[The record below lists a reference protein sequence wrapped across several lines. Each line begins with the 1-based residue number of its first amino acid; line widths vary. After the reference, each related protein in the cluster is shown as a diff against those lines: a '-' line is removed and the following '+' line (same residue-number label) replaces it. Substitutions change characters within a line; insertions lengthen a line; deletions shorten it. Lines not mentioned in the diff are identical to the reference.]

1 MVDQYS
7 DKHSNN
13 ESLEKWSPVWMFF
26 QLQIANCALA
36 KLELILGELNIISL
50 GTSTRSGDY
59 TLNNT
64 VLGYVDPWPVCSC
77 RKQRVDGWW
86 SSKCLSVIV
95 KGGKEL
101 KKYFSHVSFLH
112 VLLCSL
118 LLAPSLIFYLPFF
131 TLCTLGLITH
141 ILTSCFLQINL
152 YFKNVAWLHAL
163 LFPQINYYTLW
174 FSLYKGVVCIFF
186 WILLK

>member
-1 MVDQYS
+1 MHSQSWDLSWERWTLSVWGLAVGLETRLWITLSWVTLTHDQCVHVGS
-7 DKHSNN
+7 KG
-13 ESLEKWSPVWMFF
+13 
-26 QLQIANCALA
+26 
-36 KLELILGELNIISL
+36 LG
-50 GTSTRSGDY
+50 
-59 TLNNT
+59 
-64 VLGYVDPWPVCSC
+64 
-77 RKQRVDGWW
+77 GWW

-101 KKYFSHVSFLH
+101 KKCFSHVSFLH

-152 YFKNVAWLHAL
+152 CLKNVAWLHAL
-163 LFPQINYYTLW
+163 LSPQINYCTLW